1 MVSRHVLFTVYSR
14 TTSAVG
20 KFVEKIPVVEK
31 TQIDETLIATGD
43 KLDDIGAEKVRRQMK
58 QLIEQQGNFVRPFI
72 DKIDAVNRLNNDPVQ
87 LIVDKDSLYIA
98 TIS

>member
-72 DKIDAVNRLNNDPVQ
+72 DNIDAVNRLNNDPVQ